1 MRDRLLVEL
10 IAAVQD
16 ETQCKDVSDAL
27 REKFSYVLS
36 KYEISKLNTELQ
48 VIPQYPEEVKM
59 YLVSRSIDGLA
70 ASTVAQY
77 QWFLERFFRTM
88 QKKLSDIDTNDIR
101 AYLYWYKKT
110 FECSDR
116 YLDWIRVCIS
126 AFMEWCVN
134 NSFLLRNPCRGI
146 SKIKY
151 VENLKGFLTQ
161 EELED
166 IRNHCNTARE
176 RAIIEVLYSTAVR
189 CNELTTI
196 KMVDVDIEARTLIV
210 HNQKGKRYKTCYLND
225 KAVYWVKKY
234 LASRQD
240 ADSEYLFARA
250 KAPYQ
255 KLCKGGVES
264 IISRIMTRCNLNKH
278 VTPNTF
284 RHTTATQGLNNGMS
298 LAEVQHML
306 DHRNPATTLIYAT
319 LQEESLQA
327 SHRKAII

>member
-10 IAAVQD
+10 VAAVQD
-16 ETQCKDVSDAL
+16 ATQSTEVSDAM
-27 REKFSYVLS
+27 REKFSYILS

-70 ASTVAQY
+70 SSTITQY

-110 FECSDR
+110 FDCSDR

-126 AFMEWCVN
+126 AFMGWCVD

-146 SKIKY
+146 AKIKY
-151 VENLKGFLTQ
+151 VENLKCFLTQ

-166 IRNHCNTARE
+166 IRDHCKTTRE

-189 CNELTTI
+189 CNEITTI
-196 KMVDVDIEARTLIV
+196 KMSDVDMESRQIIV

-225 KAVYWVKKY
+225 KAVYWIKKY
-234 LASRQD
+234 LESRKD
-240 ADSEYLFARA
+240 VDSEYLFARA
-250 KAPYQ
+250 RAPYQ
-255 KLCKGGVES
+255 QLCKGGVEN
-264 IISRIMTRCNLNKH
+264 IIARIMERCTLAKH
-278 VTPNTF
+278 VTPSTF